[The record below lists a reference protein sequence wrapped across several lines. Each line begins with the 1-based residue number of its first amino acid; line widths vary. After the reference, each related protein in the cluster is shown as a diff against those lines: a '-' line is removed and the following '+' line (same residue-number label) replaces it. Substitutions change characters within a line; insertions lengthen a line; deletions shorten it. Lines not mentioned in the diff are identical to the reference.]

1 MQMIERETSVEVLK
15 AFSKIAIAEIERQQQ
30 VIARLIHEQEQS
42 RQQKLSI
49 EQTLHILR
57 KRFFGYGQEKAPGRD
72 MSRPRDEYDQQLLMH
87 ASSFAP
93 SPAPAETKALP
104 VETAMYEMPE
114 ADLMSEAKDRGYADA
129 SPSDWEEIRGLT
141 DDSTEITITERTYKK
156 VIHRRKKY
164 RFKPSVGTEKEVI
177 VTAPGPEKLLPG
189 CSYSADFAVSVVMD
203 KYGDHIPLERQR
215 RRMESAG
222 LRGVEVKTLYNL
234 VQATAVHHE
243 GVAEAIRGEILSVP
257 VAVHADETPWHIY
270 GSEKDDDGYL
280 WVISNQAGVYYRFEP
295 TRSGKVIVEM
305 LEGYKGPVLS
315 DGYKG
320 YNRLQQVPD
329 ITLANCWAHVRRK
342 FLDIRDDYP
351 RECDEILLKI
361 DELFAIERKARDWD
375 ELKRLREE
383 ESKPK
388 IDEIREWLFEHKPA
402 CLPESGLR
410 KAIDYALKLWIGLTA
425 FLQDVRIPLS
435 NNDAER
441 AIRHGVM
448 GRKNFYG
455 SKTINGADTAATLYT
470 VIESCKRVELDP
482 RKYMRYVI
490 GENHHGRNP
499 LTPLAYAKS
508 IRS

>member
-1 MQMIERETSVEVLK
+1 MIEKETSVEVLQ
-15 AFSKIAIAEIERQQQ
+15 ACLKIANLEIERLHKSNIRLSTK
-30 VIARLIHEQEQS
+30 IAEQA
-42 RQQKLSI
+42 QQKLSI
-49 EQTLHILR
+49 EETLHILR

-72 MSRPRDEYDQQLLMH
+72 LSRPRDEYDKQLLLH
-87 ASSFAP
+87 AASFAP
-93 SPAPAETKALP
+93 APAPEETKTLP
-104 VETAMYEMPE
+104 TETAVYEMPE
-114 ADLMSEAKDRGYADA
+114 AELMMEAKDRGYADA
-129 SPSDWEEIRGLT
+129 TPSDWEEIRGLT
-141 DDSTEITITERTYKK
+141 DDATEITITERTYKQ

-164 RFKPSVGTEKEVI
+164 RFKPSIGTEKEII

-189 CSYSADFAVSVVMD
+189 CTYSADFAVSVVMD

-222 LRGVEVKTLYNL
+222 LRGITVKTLYNL

-243 GVAEAIRGEILSVP
+243 GVAEGIRGEIFAAQRS
-257 VAVHADETPWHIY
+257 VHADETPWHVY
-270 GSEKDDDGYL
+270 GSKKDSDGYF
-280 WVISNQAGVYYRFEP
+280 WVISNQAGAYYRFEP

-305 LEGYKGPVLS
+305 LKGYKGPVLS

-320 YNRLQQVPD
+320 YNRLQKVLD
-329 ITLANCWAHVRRK
+329 ITIANCWAHARRK

-375 ELKRLREE
+375 ALKRLREE

-388 IDEIREWLFEHKPA
+388 IDEIREWFFEHEPLY
-402 CLPESGLR
+402 LPQSGIR
-410 KAIDYALKLWIGLTA
+410 NAIDYATKLWAGLTA
-425 FLQDVRIPLS
+425 FLKDVRIPLS

-441 AIRHGVM
+441 AIRQAVM

-470 VIESCKRVELDP
+470 IIESCKRVELDP

-490 GENHHGRNP
+490 GENHHGRQP
-499 LTPLAYAKS
+499 LTPLAYATS